1 MLTTTVKVSS
11 PSVSS
16 VKLAVTPQYRYSW
29 RRRSLVSFK
38 MMRVACFSS
47 HANAL
52 FTEGRSEIRYSYVDK
67 MLPSS
72 TRFYAG
78 DAYAS
83 IRAHKPVTPAALPIY
98 DSCDGVLT
106 PNHLTVTANENPIV
120 NREKL
125 VSAVS
130 RLCQVVKPPKRPAVV
145 SSCSLDGHEVRVMH
159 KLGVVQ
165 GIEGQRHD
173 DLVAIYHLQPSK
185 RDVLMTYRPTPTPIG
200 AAMPVLERPESA
212 SGVGQSG
219 ECRGRRATRPIT
231 APTQPLVRR
240 LVFVPSPRFALR
252 AAPGTLAH
260 PPASAGNTVGSAPH
274 APAAKAASS
283 ASRAVTF
290 AVSEEVDAA
299 GQSIPSAAVT
309 AGPVTVMATPAQR
322 EKRRRRQLRTRMRR
336 LLRQAIKLALED
348 AALGR
353 TIGSKSSNAPLV
365 DLAKLTRVAME
376 TRRIID
382 ALKRSDLFAQVD
394 AQHLRLIAS
403 SGARRTYQRYD
414 VLYREGAPAQC
425 FYMLTRG
432 TLMESSTHTAGAAY
446 GVDEPKLLSAR
457 ENFSIRGVGQ
467 GGGGEA
473 DEQGG
478 SGKAGGA
485 SDATGT
491 SCYVLFGLETLVGR
505 ERESTLLAMSDVDVI
520 RFNSSNTILGG
531 DTFARS
537 LKLDAKAAAKVAK
550 RIFHAFVY
558 GELSPMQ
565 LFHGVK
571 ENILRALLPLFTL
584 EEIEEGALIFGLGY
598 APDKVY
604 VLMHGSVHLRRR
616 DGTRLAALSAEQG
629 QSGRGLE
636 PRELPTFGEMAMLD
650 RKARTT
656 SAIAV
661 TACKLLV
668 LHAEHFGACTELVPD
683 IKERLRSQLEH
694 AD

>member
-1 MLTTTVKVSS
+1 
-11 PSVSS
+11 
-16 VKLAVTPQYRYSW
+16 
-29 RRRSLVSFK
+29 
-38 MMRVACFSS
+38 
-47 HANAL
+47 
-52 FTEGRSEIRYSYVDK
+52 
-67 MLPSS
+67 MLPS
-72 TRFYAG
+72 TARFFAG

-83 IRAHKPVTPAALPIY
+83 VRAHNLVAPAALPIY

-173 DLVAIYHLQPSK
+173 DLVTIYHLQPRK

-200 AAMPVLERPESA
+200 AAMPVLERPEYA
-212 SGVGQSG
+212 PGVDESG

-240 LVFVPSPRFALR
+240 PFVPSPRFALR
-252 AAPGTLAH
+252 ARAPGALAH
-260 PPASAGNTVGSAPH
+260 PPASARGTARGRAASGSTLGTGNTVGSAPD
-274 APAAKAASS
+274 APPAELPAEAASS
-283 ASRAVTF
+283 ATTRAV
-290 AVSEEVDAA
+290 AVALSDEVDAA
-299 GQSIPSAAVT
+299 GLSIPSAAVT
-309 AGPVTVMATPAQR
+309 AGPVAVMATPAQR
-322 EKRRRRQLRTRMRR
+322 EKRRRRQLRAKMRR

-348 AALGR
+348 VALGR

-376 TRRIID
+376 TRRIVD

-403 SGARRTYQRYD
+403 SGTRRTYKRYD

-432 TLMESSTHTAGAAY
+432 TLMESSMHTASAAY
-446 GVDEPKLLSAR
+446 GADEPKLLSAR
-457 ENFSIRGVGQ
+457 ENFTIRGVGQ
-467 GGGGEA
+467 GGGGKA

-478 SGKAGGA
+478 SGKTGGA

-491 SCYVLFGLETLVGR
+491 SGYVLFGLETLVGR
-505 ERESTLLAMSDVDVI
+505 ARESTLLAMSDVDVI

-550 RIFHAFVY
+550 RIFHAFVF
-558 GELSPMQ
+558 GELSRMQ
-565 LFHGVK
+565 LFHGVMAK
-571 ENILRALLPLFTL
+571 TLRALVPLFTF
-584 EEIEEGALIFGLGY
+584 EEIEEGAQIFGLGY

-604 VLMHGSVHLRRR
+604 ILMHGSVYLRRR
-616 DGTRLAALSAEQG
+616 DGTRFAALSAEQG

-636 PRELPTFGEMAMLD
+636 PRELPTFGETAMLD

-668 LHAEHFGACTELVPD
+668 LHAEHFGACTDLVPD
-683 IKERLRSQLEH
+683 IKERLRSLGDMPLKGAQ
-694 AD
+694 

>member
-1 MLTTTVKVSS
+1 
-11 PSVSS
+11 
-16 VKLAVTPQYRYSW
+16 
-29 RRRSLVSFK
+29 
-38 MMRVACFSS
+38 
-47 HANAL
+47 
-52 FTEGRSEIRYSYVDK
+52 
-67 MLPSS
+67 
-72 TRFYAG
+72 
-78 DAYAS
+78 
-83 IRAHKPVTPAALPIY
+83 
-98 DSCDGVLT
+98 
-106 PNHLTVTANENPIV
+106 
-120 NREKL
+120 
-125 VSAVS
+125 
-130 RLCQVVKPPKRPAVV
+130 
-145 SSCSLDGHEVRVMH
+145 
-159 KLGVVQ
+159 
-165 GIEGQRHD
+165 
-173 DLVAIYHLQPSK
+173 
-185 RDVLMTYRPTPTPIG
+185 
-200 AAMPVLERPESA
+200 
-212 SGVGQSG
+212 
-219 ECRGRRATRPIT
+219 
-231 APTQPLVRR
+231 
-240 LVFVPSPRFALR
+240 
-252 AAPGTLAH
+252 
-260 PPASAGNTVGSAPH
+260 
-274 APAAKAASS
+274 
-283 ASRAVTF
+283 
-290 AVSEEVDAA
+290 
-299 GQSIPSAAVT
+299 
-309 AGPVTVMATPAQR
+309 MATPAQR

-432 TLMESSTHTAGAAY
+432 TLMESSMHTAGAAY

-571 ENILRALLPLFTL
+571 ENTLRALLPLFTF

>member
-16 VKLAVTPQYRYSW
+16 VKLAVTPQYSW

-47 HANAL
+47 HATAL

-219 ECRGRRATRPIT
+219 ECHGRRATRPIT

-252 AAPGTLAH
+252 AAPGTL
-260 PPASAGNTVGSAPH
+260 
-274 APAAKAASS
+274 
-283 ASRAVTF
+283 

-432 TLMESSTHTAGAAY
+432 TLMESSMHTAGAAY

-571 ENILRALLPLFTL
+571 ENILRALLPLLTF

>member
-1 MLTTTVKVSS
+1 MFFLNAT
-11 PSVSS
+11 
-16 VKLAVTPQYRYSW
+16 
-29 RRRSLVSFK
+29 
-38 MMRVACFSS
+38 
-47 HANAL
+47 AL

-252 AAPGTLAH
+252 AAPG
-260 PPASAGNTVGSAPH
+260 H

-636 PRELPTFGEMAMLD
+636 PRELPTFGEMSMLD

>member
-16 VKLAVTPQYRYSW
+16 VKLAVTPQYSW

-47 HANAL
+47 HATAL

-219 ECRGRRATRPIT
+219 ECHGRRATRPIT

-252 AAPGTLAH
+252 AAPGTL
-260 PPASAGNTVGSAPH
+260 
-274 APAAKAASS
+274 
-283 ASRAVTF
+283 

-432 TLMESSTHTAGAAY
+432 TLMESSMHTAGAAY

-571 ENILRALLPLFTL
+571 ENTLRALLPLLTF

>member
-16 VKLAVTPQYRYSW
+16 VKLAVTPQYSW

-47 HANAL
+47 HATAL

-260 PPASAGNTVGSAPH
+260 PPA
-274 APAAKAASS
+274 
-283 ASRAVTF
+283 VTF

-446 GVDEPKLLSAR
+446 GVDEPKLLSAQ
-457 ENFSIRGVGQ
+457 NFSIRGVGQ